1 MLRNSYPE
9 HDINQVFDYIDQVLA
24 GGDAAKTAGSE
35 LKLLNSLFA
44 ALPVMGVEYG
54 MQFLHGK
61 RDLPPQA
68 EELLPLYI
76 RFVNLVQYCE
86 IIVALRVVPKSPT
99 HDEIMERMKMNSK
112 LDELE
117 TPFAQP
123 LLGFGLSEEQDAT
136 PVEVPADTS
145 SATPDTNHS
154 DGEPSDEEGNNNLHL
169 MIASASVFP
178 CKDTVQTALFYETK
192 CGFTATHLLDEAMPQ
207 IRLKRDNIEI
217 VLVEADGDSCLT
229 NREKYGIPYD
239 LIIFSNEPK
248 MLEIE
253 LSGQNVKIVKSLP
266 DAAEIQNVNREF
278 VFEDNDGRHICIS
291 QIDALA

>member
-1 MLRNSYPE
+1 MLKNHYPE
-9 HDINQVFDYIDQVLA
+9 HDINQVFDYIDQVLE

-61 RDLPPQA
+61 RDLPSQA

-86 IIVALRVVPKSPT
+86 IIEALRIVPKSPT

-117 TPFAQP
+117 PPFAQP
-123 LLGFGLSEEQDAT
+123 LLGFRLNEEQDAT
-136 PVEVPADTS
+136 SGEVPVDTS
-145 SATPDTNHS
+145 SVTPDTNNS
-154 DGEPSDEEGNNNLHL
+154 DREPSDEEGNNNLHL
-169 MIASASVFP
+169 MIAAASVFP
-178 CKDTVQTALFYETK
+178 CKDPVQTALFYETK

-217 VLVEADGDSCLT
+217 VLVEADGDSCLP

-239 LIIFSNEPK
+239 LIIFTNEPK

-253 LSGQNVKIVKSLP
+253 LSGQNVKIVKPLP
-266 DAAEIQNVNREF
+266 DAEEFQNVNREF

-291 QIDALA
+291 QIDTPV